1 MKFPKL
7 RHAGLC
13 NILIFLP
20 ALFLFFAIGFNIPLA
35 NWGTPKWVLAL
46 NFLLG
51 CAVSLGYLIL
61 GAFPLLYADQVFFLL
76 REWKR
81 SSLEYRTGRNGHG
94 RSAIQAAILRR
105 CRRWG
110 KPVEGTEDISAFYR
124 NRGCVGTRFY
134 SAVSW
139 RAAVCSVPHLDADTL
154 RRCRA
159 KARLALGRAPEP
171 RPSFLTPRAARREPK
186 MIAPVLIV
194 LADTLDEEL
203 KRVPYKQDE
212 LRLCFVDCT
221 NGAYYFDCRRDYY
234 DIGAME
240 KPKNGFQVQAIRRL
254 IFGGRLPKGPAELR
268 TELPPDTDPEQPFWT
283 FYAGLFAAVKGAFH
297 DAHHERRKMLR
308 RLRPGEIRM
317 GEYALY
323 CGLGDRVAVLTY
335 TEKEGKKHLLLE
347 KDLAA
352 YGTSGKSRTRRRW
365 ITPEEQKSCRARL
378 ESWLVAEGYRFEAE
392 TEK

>member
-61 GAFPLLYADQVFFLL
+61 GAFPLLCADQVFFPAAGVEALQP
-76 REWKR
+76 
-81 SSLEYRTGRNGHG
+81 GIPHG
-94 RSAIQAAILRR
+94 
-105 CRRWG
+105 
-110 KPVEGTEDISAFYR
+110 
-124 NRGCVGTRFY
+124 
-134 SAVSW
+134 
-139 RAAVCSVPHLDADTL
+139 
-154 RRCRA
+154 
-159 KARLALGRAPEP
+159 
-171 RPSFLTPRAARREPK
+171 
-186 MIAPVLIV
+186 
-194 LADTLDEEL
+194 
-203 KRVPYKQDE
+203 
-212 LRLCFVDCT
+212 
-221 NGAYYFDCRRDYY
+221 
-234 DIGAME
+234 
-240 KPKNGFQVQAIRRL
+240 
-254 IFGGRLPKGPAELR
+254 
-268 TELPPDTDPEQPFWT
+268 
-283 FYAGLFAAVKGAFH
+283 
-297 DAHHERRKMLR
+297 
-308 RLRPGEIRM
+308 PGEIRM

-335 TEKEGKKHLLLE
+335 TKQEGKKYLLLE

-365 ITPEEQKSCRARL
+365 ITPEEQKSCRARI

>member
-81 SSLEYRTGRNGHG
+81 SSLEYRTGRA
-94 RSAIQAAILRR
+94 RSEWA
-105 CRRWG
+105 
-110 KPVEGTEDISAFYR
+110 
-124 NRGCVGTRFY
+124 
-134 SAVSW
+134 
-139 RAAVCSVPHLDADTL
+139 
-154 RRCRA
+154 
-159 KARLALGRAPEP
+159 
-171 RPSFLTPRAARREPK
+171 
-186 MIAPVLIV
+186 
-194 LADTLDEEL
+194 
-203 KRVPYKQDE
+203 
-212 LRLCFVDCT
+212 
-221 NGAYYFDCRRDYY
+221 
-234 DIGAME
+234 
-240 KPKNGFQVQAIRRL
+240 
-254 IFGGRLPKGPAELR
+254 
-268 TELPPDTDPEQPFWT
+268 
-283 FYAGLFAAVKGAFH
+283 
-297 DAHHERRKMLR
+297 
-308 RLRPGEIRM
+308 
-317 GEYALY
+317 YALY

>member
-81 SSLEYRTGRNGHG
+81 SSLEYRTGR
-94 RSAIQAAILRR
+94 
-105 CRRWG
+105 
-110 KPVEGTEDISAFYR
+110 
-124 NRGCVGTRFY
+124 
-134 SAVSW
+134 
-139 RAAVCSVPHLDADTL
+139 
-154 RRCRA
+154 
-159 KARLALGRAPEP
+159 
-171 RPSFLTPRAARREPK
+171 
-186 MIAPVLIV
+186 
-194 LADTLDEEL
+194 
-203 KRVPYKQDE
+203 
-212 LRLCFVDCT
+212 
-221 NGAYYFDCRRDYY
+221 
-234 DIGAME
+234 
-240 KPKNGFQVQAIRRL
+240 
-254 IFGGRLPKGPAELR
+254 
-268 TELPPDTDPEQPFWT
+268 
-283 FYAGLFAAVKGAFH
+283 
-297 DAHHERRKMLR
+297 
-308 RLRPGEIRM
+308 GEIRM

-335 TEKEGKKHLLLE
+335 TKQEGKKHLLLE

-352 YGTSGKSRTRRRW
+352 YGTSGKSRTRRRR